1 MCLLLDVRS
10 DRRHDAVLLHLGK
23 DLRGRRRHHG
33 LDGSNIGDV
42 GGDGDIVVPSAATKS
57 VLVKVSPP
65 PRFERRLFRRPLRLS
80 SASAP
85 DTDLELRIA
94 ATLRRESSLP
104 YASRMSMRSVFFA
117 TTLRPSVTWKV
128 TR

>member
-1 MCLLLDVRS
+1 MRDCDVV
-10 DRRHDAVLLHLGK
+10 A
-23 DLRGRRRHHG
+23 
-33 LDGSNIGDV
+33 V
-42 GGDGDIVVPSAATKS
+42 GGGEVGLREGLAT
-57 VLVKVSPP
+57 LRQRLL
-65 PRFERRLFRRPLRLS
+65 PRFERRLFRRLRLS